1 MPKILV
7 TGSVAYDLLLSY
19 DGSFAEAVD
28 PAHLD
33 ELSMA
38 FVTPRFA
45 RHHGGTAANVAWNL
59 RLLRQDPLI
68 VASIGRDGGEYVSL
82 LEDRKIPATYI
93 ETVPAHA
100 TPTAIIA
107 TDTKQR
113 QITFYHPGA
122 DAHGTWPE
130 ALKDEREDI
139 DYAIIAPRDARSMAE
154 ACAWCDTYAVPYL
167 FDPGQQVL
175 AFEQDA
181 LLTCIR
187 NSRGVICNAYEWQLL
202 SERTGFS
209 TDAMLGETHLLI
221 ITHGD
226 EGLSLYTKKET
237 ITLPACKAEKV
248 VNPTG
253 AGDALR
259 AGIIT
264 GLAAKWKLRQCG
276 QLGAALASF
285 CVEHEG
291 TLMDKI
297 DVEEVYA
304 RAEATYGEKLPA
316 IDN

>member
-28 PAHLD
+28 PAHLN
-33 ELSMA
+33 ELSMS
-38 FVTPRFA
+38 FVTPRFS
-45 RHHGGTAANVAWNL
+45 RHHGGTAANIAWNL
-59 RLLRQDPLI
+59 RLLNQDPLV
-68 VASIGRDGGEYVSL
+68 VASVGRDGGEYLAL
-82 LEDRKIPATYI
+82 LEDRKIPTNFM
-93 ETVPAHA
+93 ETIPSHA

-107 TDTKQR
+107 TDNKER

-122 DAHGTWPE
+122 DAHGVWPE
-130 ALKDEREDI
+130 KLADERDDI

-154 ACAWCDTYAVPYL
+154 AGEWCKKFGVQYL

-181 LLTCIR
+181 LLKCIGE
-187 NSRGVICNAYEWQLL
+187 SRGIICNAYEWQLL

-209 TDAMLGETHLLI
+209 TDAILGETHLLI

-226 EGLSLYTKKET
+226 EGLSLYTKKEN
-237 ITLPACKAEKV
+237 ITLPACKAEKM

-259 AGIIT
+259 AGIVA
-264 GLAAKWKLRQCG
+264 GLAAKWTLRQCG
-276 QLGAALASF
+276 QLGASLASF

-304 RAEATYGEKLPA
+304 RAEGTYGEKLPEL
-316 IDN
+316 